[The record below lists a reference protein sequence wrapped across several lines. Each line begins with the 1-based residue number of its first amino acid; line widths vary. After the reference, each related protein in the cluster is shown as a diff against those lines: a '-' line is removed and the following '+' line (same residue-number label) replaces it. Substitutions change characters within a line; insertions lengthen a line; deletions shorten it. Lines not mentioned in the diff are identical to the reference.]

1 VPDGSSSNPLTA
13 LLNQQTTLGHFDSAL
28 PSSFVQG
35 TTDIAVASQKTGA
48 GLSGDP
54 LTQLLAHAGKMT
66 ATKPGLASA
75 DHLDLGSAL
84 AGVPLSQDLTNIGKV
99 VSALTHGQVAQ
110 GIGHGAK
117 ATLDAAGAAVQPV
130 PHAHGTG
137 KIDIT
142 QLVKPDTLIPPS
154 S

>member
-1 VPDGSSSNPLTA
+1 VQDSSSSNPLTA
-13 LLNQQTTLGHFDSAL
+13 RLNQQTTLGHFDSAL

-35 TTDIAVASQKTGA
+35 TTDTGMGSQKTGA

-66 ATKPGLASA
+66 ATKPNLASA

-84 AGVPLSQDLTNIGKV
+84 TGVPLSHDLTNIGKV
-99 VSALTHGQVAQ
+99 VGTLTHGHVAQ

-117 ATLDAAGAAVQPV
+117 TALDATGSPVQPV

-137 KIDIT
+137 KVDIT